1 MFANIYLRVLKGRRT
16 TSKDKRKK
24 LGENVFMTY
33 FEDRRE
39 QRETTY
45 IYRTLHG
52 LGMIRCMK
60 ISTVSRSLRSR

>member
-1 MFANIYLRVLKGRRT
+1 MFANIYLRVFKGRRT

-24 LGENVFMTY
+24 LDENVFMTY

-45 IYRTLHG
+45 IFRTLE
-52 LGMIRCMK
+52 
-60 ISTVSRSLRSR
+60 

>member
-1 MFANIYLRVLKGRRT
+1 MFANIYLRVFKGRT
-16 TSKDKRKK
+16 TSKDRRKK

-45 IYRTLHG
+45 IYRTLE
-52 LGMIRCMK
+52 
-60 ISTVSRSLRSR
+60 

>member
-1 MFANIYLRVLKGRRT
+1 MFANIYLRVFKGRRT

-33 FEDRRE
+33 FEDRRQ

-45 IYRTLHG
+45 IYRTL
-52 LGMIRCMK
+52 K
-60 ISTVSRSLRSR
+60 WFDVWRSVQCPAPSDPGNKE